1 MPRFKPSFV
10 AVVRELVS
18 NPALQHRQCYILSGK
33 FNQDPLENFFG
44 RIRQSGG
51 WSGNPNAKTMEQ
63 ATDSIRLQSSSVM
76 NEVRGTF
83 WAKRSNGSRCSSAQI
98 ARLKRSTSS
107 FCLFPLDENELQCKP
122 SSKEV
127 KTSISLPQSSSHF
140 AAILCKIVTKEA
152 RDLYDPST
160 TSGPRCQ
167 SRSFV
172 CLWYI

>member
-18 NPALQHRQCYILSGK
+18 NSALQHRQCYILSGK

-76 NEVRGTF
+76 NEVRGTPSV
-83 WAKRSNGSRCSSAQI
+83 KRRLQLSAHV
-98 ARLKRSTSS
+98 
-107 FCLFPLDENELQCKP
+107 LDEIDDSQLPKP
-122 SSKEV
+122 SRK
-127 KTSISLPQSSSHF
+127 PGSS
-140 AAILCKIVTKEA
+140 
-152 RDLYDPST
+152 
-160 TSGPRCQ
+160 
-167 SRSFV
+167 
-172 CLWYI
+172 